1 MFFFDPVYLLFISP
15 AILFGLWAQAKV
27 SGAYGKYSKVA
38 NLQRITGFEA
48 AKRLLFVNKLDHVSV
63 ERTQGRLSD
72 HYEPR
77 AKALR
82 LSDGVYNSDSVAAL
96 GIVAHEVGHAVQH
109 QVGYSWMRVRTAL
122 VPVYSVGS
130 YLGWILLLAGLI
142 LQVYGLAWIG
152 FFVFLLATLFVVAT
166 LPVEL
171 NASNRARAML
181 STNGMVTAADAQG
194 VSAVLSAAALTYVAA
209 LMQAVMQ
216 LMYFAFPLLGS
227 RRD

>member
-1 MFFFDPVYLLFISP
+1 MFFFDPIYLLFMAP

-27 SGAYGKYSKVA
+27 SNAYGKYSKVA
-38 NLQRITGFEA
+38 NLQSITGFEA
-48 AKRLLFVNKLDHVSV
+48 ARRLLFVNKLDHVTV

-72 HYEPR
+72 HYDPR

-82 LSDGVYNSDSVAAL
+82 LSDGVYNSNSVAAL

-109 QVGYSWMRVRTAL
+109 QMGYMWMRVRTTL
-122 VPVYSVGS
+122 VPAYSVGS
-130 YLGWILLLAGLI
+130 YLGWILLFAGLI
-142 LQVYGLAWIG
+142 LHVYGLALIG
-152 FFVFLLATLFVVAT
+152 VFVFLLATLFVVAT

-181 STNGMVTAADAQG
+181 STNGMVTATDAQG
-194 VSAVLSAAALTYVAA
+194 VNAVLSAAALTYVAA

-216 LMYFAFPLLGS
+216 LMYFAFMLLGS